1 VVQEQLDRCL
11 PPEVDRALA
20 LATYDA
26 GQSEDQGGPTLAGVI
41 EDLTTLPFLAE
52 RRVVLIRDADPFITA
67 HREALER
74 YAAKPA
80 ATGVLILACRS
91 FPKTTKLYKVIA
103 PEGLIVECKGL
114 RGRSLIEFAVDAA
127 RAQQKRLDADAAEQL
142 VELVGEDT
150 GVLAAEIEKLAT
162 FVADRSAITS
172 ADVAELVGQ
181 TREQK
186 IFAVMDAAG
195 AGDVQQALR
204 LWQQTL
210 ATDPDASYRAV
221 GGVAWALRQWITA
234 KETGGGR
241 SWRPAP
247 ARLSARSIR
256 RALAAVADLDSQAKS
271 GLRSIET
278 GVEMILV
285 RLAKAAH

>member
-1 VVQEQLDRCL
+1 MVQEQLDRCL
-11 PPEVDRALA
+11 PPEVDRSLA

-26 GQSEDQGGPTLAGVI
+26 TQAEEQGGPTLAGVI
-41 EDLTTLPFLAE
+41 EDLTTLPFLAD
-52 RRVVLIRDADPFITA
+52 RRVVLIRDADTFITA

-74 YAAKPA
+74 YAGKPA

-91 FPKTTKLYKVIA
+91 FPKTTKLYKAIE
-103 PEGLIVECKGL
+103 PIGLVVECKGL
-114 RGRSLIEFAVDAA
+114 RGRSLIEFALETA
-127 RAQQKRLDADAAEQL
+127 RTHQKRMDSATAEAL
-142 VELVGEDT
+142 VALIGEDT

-162 FVADRSAITS
+162 YAAERPAITS
-172 ADVAELVGQ
+172 DDVASLVGQ
-181 TREQK
+181 TREEK
-186 IFAVMDAAG
+186 IFAVMDAA
-195 AGDVQQALR
+195 ASGDVTGALR

-221 GGVAWALRQWITA
+221 GGVAWVMRQWITA
-234 KETGGGR
+234 KESGGGR

-256 RALAAVADLDSQAKS
+256 RALAAVADLDSQAKT